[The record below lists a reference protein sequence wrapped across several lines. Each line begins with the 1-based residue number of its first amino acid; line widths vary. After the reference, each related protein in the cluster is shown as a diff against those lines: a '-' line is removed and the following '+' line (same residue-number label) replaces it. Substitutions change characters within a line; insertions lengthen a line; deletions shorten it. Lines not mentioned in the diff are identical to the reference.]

1 LITDSIEANVEM
13 AQGQVEEGLD
23 SIEANVELAQSKV
36 EDGFSHLQSSD
47 VDQVIDIQ
55 SPSSTWPWAIST
67 LASILSVI
75 KFVKYSTILVDLLR
89 LI

>member
-47 VDQVIDIQ
+47 VDQVIDIHVNLPAG
-55 SPSSTWPWAIST
+55 SFFSR
-67 LASILSVI
+67 
-75 KFVKYSTILVDLLR
+75 F
-89 LI
+89 